1 MVLRDPSSA
10 KWQLSFIDESNNV
23 FHWRDELVDNNEQES
38 ILREQ
43 ARQLHLMLTAGAQK
57 SRCKCEDQSTSH
69 SAVQSTMNWGRRM
82 QHFQQLRDEERLRR
96 GFNMKTLT
104 RKAHKQESRH
114 WDWRPHI
121 KSLVG
126 LGSFAFWLA
135 AVLCNGVWKEK
146 FPWWKV
152 RTTISCKSK
161 DKGLECS

>member
-82 QHFQQLRDEERLRR
+82 QHFQQLRDGERLRR
-96 GFNMKTLT
+96 GFNMKTLA

-126 LGSFAFWLA
+126 LGSLPLRFGWLRFSAMVSEKRNFLDEKWELLLA
-135 AVLCNGVWKEK
+135 AR
-146 FPWWKV
+146 V
-152 RTTISCKSK
+152 RTKA
-161 DKGLECS
+161 